1 MQIKNFKEKQLTDK
15 EKFIVLLET
24 ADIEY
29 EEWNDHLITIDD
41 GLVEVH
47 FDADGILEEIIGA
60 ATG

>member
-1 MQIKNFKEKQLTDK
+1 VQIKNFKEKQLTDK

-29 EEWNDHLITIDD
+29 EDWNDRLITIDD

-47 FDADGILEEIIGA
+47 FDADGVLEEIIGA
-60 ATG
+60 R

>member
-1 MQIKNFKEKQLTDK
+1 MTDK
-15 EKFIVLLET
+15 EKFVILLET
-24 ADIEY
+24 ANIEY

-60 ATG
+60 TTL

>member
-1 MQIKNFKEKQLTDK
+1 MPTKNLKEKQLTDK
-15 EKFIVLLET
+15 EKFIILLET

-60 ATG
+60 TTG

>member
-1 MQIKNFKEKQLTDK
+1 MTDK

-41 GLVEVH
+41 RLVEIH
-47 FDADGILEEIIGA
+47 FDADGILEDIIGA
-60 ATG
+60 TTG